1 MVKPNEN
8 FNLDVRDIHLIELSL
23 RNMYWENE
31 EKAKE
36 VQQLLGKI
44 SNQKVWYRPSNQI
57 YVSG

>member
-1 MVKPNEN
+1 MAKPNKN

-23 RNMYWENE
+23 RNMYWESE

-44 SNQKVWYRPSNQI
+44 SNQKVWYRPKNQI

>member
-1 MVKPNEN
+1 MVKPNTT
-8 FNLDVRDIHLIELSL
+8 FKLDVKDIHLIETSL
-23 RNMYWENE
+23 RNMTGLDT

-44 SNQKVWYRPSNQI
+44 SNQKVWYQPKNEI

>member
-1 MVKPNEN
+1 MKPNTT
-8 FNLDVRDIHLIELSL
+8 FKLDVKDIHLIEISL
-23 RNMYWENE
+23 RHMHGLDT

-44 SNQKVWYRPSNQI
+44 HDQKVWYRPNNKI